1 MMKGNLTKIIAFIF
15 IFAWSLQ
22 IVFAKNTT
30 VILKKDTEIDRDII
44 YLGDIAEITGND
56 DIVSQLKSLDI
67 KKAPL
72 PGYYVTI
79 TGSQIKMLL
88 QHKGFDM
95 KSLEL
100 KIPEYIKVTRRSQII
115 SGNILIDRA
124 VEFLKEQLTWK
135 EEQVKITVQSQIP
148 DSVLPPG
155 EITLLPSCSQNT
167 NSIGNISVFIDILVN
182 KTTVKKVC
190 VTLNLKV
197 YLDVIV
203 AKKDIKSGEILSSD
217 VTAIENREIT
227 QLNRDALTSMNQIKD
242 MVALTG
248 IKRGTIITEKLIA
261 SPVVVHQGEQVYII
275 AKTGSMEVRALGKAR
290 QNGRLGDT
298 IFVVNID
305 SGKIL
310 QGTVTEPGTVLVN
323 IK

>member
-1 MMKGNLTKIIAFIF
+1 MKGSFSKIMTLIF
-15 IFAWSLQ
+15 IFASSLQ
-22 IVFAKNTT
+22 IAFAKNTT
-30 VILKKDTEIDRDII
+30 VIIKKDIEINRDTI

-56 DIVSQLKSLDI
+56 EIVNQLKSLDI

-95 KSLEL
+95 NSIEL
-100 KIPEYIKVTRRSQII
+100 KAPESIKVTRSSQII
-115 SGNILIDRA
+115 SGNILVERA

-135 EEQVKITVQSQIP
+135 EEEVKITVQSQIP

-155 EITLLPSCSQNT
+155 EITFLPSCSQNT

-203 AKKDIKSGEILSSD
+203 SKKDIKSGEIFSPDLIS
-217 VTAIENREIT
+217 IENREIT
-227 QLNRDALTSMNQIKD
+227 QLNRDALTSMEQIKD

-248 IKRGTIITEKLIA
+248 IKRGTIITEKLID
-261 SPVVVHQGEQVYII
+261 SPVIIRQGEQVYII
-275 AKTGSMEVRALGKAR
+275 AKTGSIEVRALGKAR

>member
-1 MMKGNLTKIIAFIF
+1 MKGILSKIITIIF
-15 IFAWSLQ
+15 IFTCSLQ
-22 IVFAKNTT
+22 IIFAKNTA
-30 VILKKDTEIDRDII
+30 VIIKKEIEINGDII

-56 DIVSQLKSLDI
+56 DILNQLKSLELR
-67 KKAPL
+67 KAPL

-88 QHKGFDM
+88 QHKGFDL

-100 KIPEYIKVTRRSQII
+100 NIPEYIKVTRRSQII
-115 SGNILIDRA
+115 SGNILVEKA

-182 KTTVKKVC
+182 KTGVKKVC

-197 YLDVIV
+197 YLDVII
-203 AKKDIKSGEILSSD
+203 AKKDIKSGEIFSPDLIS
-217 VTAIENREIT
+217 IENREIT
-227 QLNRDALTSMNQIKD
+227 QLNRDALTSMEQIKD

-248 IKRGTIITEKLIA
+248 IKRGTIITEKLID
-261 SPVVVHQGEQVYII
+261 SPVIIRQGEQVYII
-275 AKTGSMEVRALGKAR
+275 AKSGSMEVRAIGKAR

-305 SGKIL
+305 SGKIV
-310 QGTVTEPGTVLVN
+310 QGTVIEPGTVLIN